1 MGVKN
6 TCHKQDVKI
15 LDRELQ
21 NSLEK
26 KMNAFLACVGHSG
39 RHQVYKD
46 TKIKNDLVD
55 FTVEH
60 K

>member
-1 MGVKN
+1 
-6 TCHKQDVKI
+6 
-15 LDRELQ
+15 
-21 NSLEK
+21 
-26 KMNAFLACVGHSG
+26 MNAFLACVGHFMCLVG
-39 RHQVYKD
+39 TKY